1 MKKTSLLFL
10 TLTATAVQA
19 APVSTPLNQ
28 IPDLNQEQISQQ
40 TETVVQPENAKQHS
54 ASMTADDLL
63 KQPELLQN
71 ALDTAI
77 NQQNVNNI
85 RFLLSIYR
93 KQPENQ
99 QDAVLLKYAESFVQR
114 ADGKQDEAEQNL
126 RELVQAHPE
135 FAPIRLQYALTLLQN
150 GEQKEAAQEVAKI
163 RETLELPEDVSQY
176 LNQFDAHLK
185 NEKAWQF
192 NANAYYLNEGN
203 VGRAPEQRTY
213 GNWQFPE
220 PKKAHGFGYELSAQ
234 KTVPIKGHWAA
245 RVNASVYGKF
255 YWDAHDYD
263 DLVAHTEAGAVWRNA
278 KQEVSLMPFYEKRW
292 YGTEPYS
299 QTSGAIL
306 RYSRTLSPSWQV
318 YGAWQSDYKRHDDRL
333 HLNGADHS
341 ASVSVLYRSSP
352 QQYFVIGAGAGR
364 SNAKDLSDAYVY
376 SNARVSWTRNWRSL
390 KNLSTTLSVSAQ
402 RRNYRAPD
410 FFNIR
415 RHDKEYFTRLSVS
428 HPKLSW
434 GGFVPRLNW
443 TWSHV
448 NSDHFYYRYNQ
459 NRVFVDVMKQF

>member
-40 TETVVQPENAKQHS
+40 TETVLQSENAKQHS

-114 ADGKQDEAEQNL
+114 ADGQQDEAEQNL

-163 RETLELPEDVSQY
+163 RETPELPEDVSQY

-185 NEKAWQF
+185 NEKSVAI
-192 NANAYYLNEGN
+192 
-203 VGRAPEQRTY
+203 QR
-213 GNWQFPE
+213 
-220 PKKAHGFGYELSAQ
+220 
-234 KTVPIKGHWAA
+234 
-245 RVNASVYGKF
+245 
-255 YWDAHDYD
+255 
-263 DLVAHTEAGAVWRNA
+263 
-278 KQEVSLMPFYEKRW
+278 
-292 YGTEPYS
+292 
-299 QTSGAIL
+299 
-306 RYSRTLSPSWQV
+306 
-318 YGAWQSDYKRHDDRL
+318 
-333 HLNGADHS
+333 
-341 ASVSVLYRSSP
+341 
-352 QQYFVIGAGAGR
+352 
-364 SNAKDLSDAYVY
+364 
-376 SNARVSWTRNWRSL
+376 
-390 KNLSTTLSVSAQ
+390 
-402 RRNYRAPD
+402 
-410 FFNIR
+410 
-415 RHDKEYFTRLSVS
+415 
-428 HPKLSW
+428 
-434 GGFVPRLNW
+434 
-443 TWSHV
+443 
-448 NSDHFYYRYNQ
+448 
-459 NRVFVDVMKQF
+459 